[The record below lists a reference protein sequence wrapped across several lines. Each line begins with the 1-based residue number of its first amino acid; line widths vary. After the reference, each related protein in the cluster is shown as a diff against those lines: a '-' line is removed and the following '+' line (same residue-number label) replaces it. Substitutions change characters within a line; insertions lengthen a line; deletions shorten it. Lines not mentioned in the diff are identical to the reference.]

1 MSGERCVQAQSP
13 PDVGEGDG
21 LVSQIPLHVVCGVEE
36 LDGVGTELAFGS
48 LFTHMGDR
56 QGLISAKSY
65 SEM

>member
-13 PDVGEGDG
+13 PDLDEGEG
-21 LVSQIPLHVVCGVEE
+21 LVLEIPLHVGFGVEE
-36 LDGVGTELAFGS
+36 LDGVGTELAFES

-56 QGLISAKSY
+56 QRLMSAKSY